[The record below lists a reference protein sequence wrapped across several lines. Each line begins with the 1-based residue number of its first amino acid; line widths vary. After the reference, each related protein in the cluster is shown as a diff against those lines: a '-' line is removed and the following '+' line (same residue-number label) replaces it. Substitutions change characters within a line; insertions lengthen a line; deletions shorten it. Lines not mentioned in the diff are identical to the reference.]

1 MGFIGGQISA
11 DNNAKAVGA
20 TLEQQTRNVL
30 GFVRRTLNEGGMD
43 ESHVAKLYIYYSRTA
58 RLSQLTSA
66 LIREA
71 STCTISPFTIFA
83 AMHACTVRSKMRR
96 KRH

>member
-43 ESHVAKLYIYYSRTA
+43 ESHVAKLYIYYSRCE
-58 RLSQLTSA
+58 LSGGCPFGPDRGDWSYQAS
-66 LIREA
+66 A
-71 STCTISPFTIFA
+71 STGGSE
-83 AMHACTVRSKMRR
+83 
-96 KRH
+96 